1 MLKRHK
7 DLLRTLVGKLRDD
20 LAGRY
25 AEGGVWQPGDLDREL
40 ERLGIGLDGSIAPRD
55 QALNPTPAERRARR
69 AAEAQLEPLP
79 PAERAAARAA
89 LVERAAYTWINR
101 LLALRAMEARE
112 LIGETLRANPAYAGL
127 SEALFILRQTSPE
140 RTAGPDAGWWAVVE
154 DACAEQ
160 AAALPGL
167 FDLADPAAALRP
179 STAAL
184 LRAVALVGGAVNGF
198 SLAEADAAFA
208 DPDAV
213 GWAYQFYQEAA
224 KARVYAKLGSGGKAA
239 GRAEIA
245 AVTQLFTEPYMVKWL
260 LQNSL
265 GRTYHELYPA
275 SALPA
280 TWEYYVTTKDEGR
293 TTDER
298 ESGLPSPSGRGAG
311 GEGYGPLSLA
321 GLTVLDPCMG
331 SGHFLREAFDMLA
344 AMHRE
349 QHPDWPPA
357 QVAAT
362 VLAEHLHGIDIDPR
376 AAQLAALT
384 LTLRAWEFVRDGGR
398 TTLTPT
404 LSQGERGPGLP
415 SPFGRG
421 GGGEGFP
428 PSFKMNLAT
437 TPSGLTPGALARHLQ
452 RHPEDRLFKP
462 VLEGVFAALEQ
473 ADILGSLLR
482 PGERL
487 DEAIAGLR
495 QSHTLPLDLDPDE
508 RALRQT
514 ITALAQDN
522 PAELKRLLLGRIE
535 QSFAAEAHAGDDV
548 AAALFG
554 REAEQGVRLL
564 QLLDRRYAVVVTNPP
579 YMGSRNMDLRLRGYV
594 ERNYP
599 SGKYD
604 LYAAFILR
612 CLEQCEFGGRVAMVT
627 MQGWM
632 FLRSFADLRAV
643 AADRL
648 KGSRR
653 YEGFVGVLRDKTVD
667 VLAHLGPRAFEEI
680 GGEVVQSVMF
690 VVANHQ
696 PTDEHHI
703 TALRLVAFRDAEQKR
718 RNLVT
723 GSGSG
728 IRYTVSQTAFLK
740 LPNSP
745 IPYWVPQEF
754 IDAVNRQD
762 TLQDFAVSVAGLIT
776 GDSPRFIRNIWETA
790 RLDLDRPIANGGGFR
805 KWRGLEA
812 TVVRWLP
819 NYAAIYNSQGTTRN
833 QEYYFGP
840 GIYLTQ
846 ASRGALS
853 ARLHYGS
860 TFSGNAIGVYLTSPR
875 VELHDILAVLN
886 THLASY
892 FIRLTTQKMGFEP
905 RHLLSLPVPVALGQ
919 QISACTTAVLQ
930 YAEELNVN
938 EVVPEAKACP
948 RIVDLRVTEVLI
960 ALKAVGEKFIEQNYQ
975 SSLGVP
981 GIRELIFSE
990 TGTPA
995 GWYPLIAGYDALPP
1009 LPADLDLPPLPQEV
1023 LDYLAQHTRVQPDAR
1038 ELARLRANL
1047 RALYEAGPGAKD
1059 VEQDEGEAGDDDDE
1073 GEAVAGAYIP
1083 IPTETFLEELSVK
1096 LETHPI
1102 SVYWLLEELRR
1113 EGARCKPEELRL
1125 LEDRLSVLVLRLL
1138 GHRWPRQV
1146 EAGEAVPAWAD
1157 GDGIIPLTAGAG
1169 EPALAERLRGRL
1181 RAEDGELGAQRTEAL
1196 LAELTGYTLEEW
1208 LRRAFFPRHVR
1219 QFKARPVAWRLASAP
1234 PTGGKRKGPRRPP
1247 AFECLLY
1254 YHRAGRDALA
1264 RLRTQYLEPLLLAER
1279 RRLEEARGAKDDT
1292 AAALAGERI
1301 QELEDFA
1308 QRLRGVEEEGFACP
1322 ELDKLGAAEPLDR
1335 WSGDG
1340 TIAPPSR
1347 DAFLGGERAWA
1358 VDINDGVRVNIAP
1371 LQLAGLLGADVLRP
1385 ADARKA
1391 VADRARWRADERRWT
1406 REGKLPRVGWLDAGV
1421 PESEPWRDLAP
1432 QREAEQFRLAQKRR
1446 AASGSPSDTL

>member
-25 AEGGVWQPGDLDREL
+25 DEGGVWQPGDLDREL
-40 ERLGIGLDGSIAPRD
+40 ERLGIGLDGAIAPRD
-55 QALNPTPAERRARR
+55 QAPNPTPAERRARR
-69 AAEAQLEPLP
+69 VAEAQLEPLP
-79 PAERAAARAA
+79 PQERAAARAA

-112 LIGETLRANPAYAGL
+112 LIGETLRANPAYEGL
-127 SEALFILRQTSPE
+127 SEALFILRQTSPQ

-198 SLAEADAAFA
+198 SLEEADAAFA

-239 GRAEIA
+239 SRAEIA

-280 TWEYYVTTKDEGR
+280 TWEYYVRTEDGGR
-293 TTDER
+293 KTDER
-298 ESGLPSPSGRGAG
+298 ETGLPSPSGRGTG
-311 GEGYGPLSLA
+311 GEGYGPSSLA
-321 GLTVLDPCMG
+321 SLTVLDPCMG

-349 QHPDWPPA
+349 QHPDWSA
-357 QVAAT
+357 VQVAET

-384 LTLRAWEFVRDGGR
+384 LYLRAWEFVRDGGR
-398 TTLTPT
+398 RTEDG
-404 LSQGERGPGLP
+404 QGHSSSVLP
-415 SPFGRG
+415 SSSVLR
-421 GGGEGFP
+421 P
-428 PSFKMNLAT
+428 PSFRMNLAT

-535 QSFAAEAHAGDDV
+535 QSFAAEAQDSDDV

-564 QLLDRRYAVVVTNPP
+564 HLLDQRYAVVVTNPP
-579 YMGSRNMDLRLRGYV
+579 YMGSKNMDASLRKYIE
-594 ERNYP
+594 ERYNP
-599 SGKYD
+599 GKRD

-612 CLEQCEFGGRVAMVT
+612 CLEFCLKGGRVAMVT
-627 MQGWM
+627 QHSWM
-632 FLRSFADLRAV
+632 FLGAFDGIRQGLVSGDSISAI
-643 AADRL
+643 
-648 KGSRR
+648 
-653 YEGFVGVLRDKTVD
+653 
-667 VLAHLGPRAFEEI
+667 AHLGTKTFKELSNTNALGFTLFTIDR
-680 GGEVVQSVMF
+680 VS
-690 VVANHQ
+690 ANARRIV
-696 PTDEHHI
+696 PC
-703 TALRLVAFRDAEQKR
+703 LRLVHAELKEAALLTAIQLFNKGLIGVQFGTYRTSIIVFQKIPG
-718 RNLVT
+718 NVFFYWAPPK
-723 GSGSG
+723 
-728 IRYTVSQTAFLK
+728 IEQAFLASRT
-740 LPNSP
+740 LS
-745 IPYWVPQEF
+745 QFLE
-754 IDAVNRQD
+754 ARQ
-762 TLQDFAVSVAGLIT
+762 GLIT
-776 GDSPRFIRNIWETA
+776 GDNLRFLRFWWEVVDNRWKPYSKGGPYRRWFGNYDLVVDWGYDGIRIKDLKAPSGRSKSRPQNISYYFREGGTWTGQSSYGFSVRYMPEGFIFDA
-790 RLDLDRPIANGGGFR
+790 KGPAFFVKPNAGGLLGLIAIANSKLVQFVFS
-805 KWRGLEA
+805 A
-812 TVVRWLP
+812 IQPTVD
-819 NYAAIYNSQGTTRN
+819 YG
-833 QEYYFGP
+833 EGYF
-840 GIYLTQ
+840 
-846 ASRGALS
+846 
-853 ARLHYGS
+853 
-860 TFSGNAIGVYLTSPR
+860 
-875 VELHDILAVLN
+875 
-886 THLASY
+886 
-892 FIRLTTQKMGFEP
+892 M
-905 RHLLSLPVPVALGQ
+905 SLPAPSGSAWMQVLPSTGSIAAALKQ
-919 QISACTTAVLQ
+919 RQI
-930 YAEELNVN
+930 
-938 EVVPEAKACP
+938 
-948 RIVDLRVTEVLI
+948 TEVLTERSFDVY
-960 ALKAVGEKFIEQNYQ
+960 ALAGALLPHLELQVNALDALIHSVEGFNERVTDEAYELDISDIEAVI
-975 SSLGVP
+975 
-981 GIRELIFSE
+981 SE
-990 TGTPA
+990 AGTPA
-995 GWYPLIAGYDALPP
+995 GWYALIAGYDALPP
-1009 LPADLDLPPLPQEV
+1009 LPDDLDLPPLPQEV
-1023 LDYLAQHTRVQPDAR
+1023 LDYLAQHRRVQPDRR
-1038 ELARLRANL
+1038 ELTRLKANL

-1096 LETHPI
+1096 LETHPV

-1125 LEDRLSVLVLRLL
+1125 LEDHLNVLVLRLL

-1157 GDGIIPLTAGAG
+1157 ADGIIPLTAGTG

-1219 QFKARPVAWRLASAP
+1219 QFKSRPVAWRLASAP
-1234 PTGGKRKGPRRPP
+1234 PTGGKRKGARRPP

-1322 ELDKLGAAEPLDR
+1322 ELDKLAAAEPLDR

-1347 DAFLGGERAWA
+1347 DAFLGQERAWA

-1371 LQLAGLLGADVLRP
+1371 LQLAGLVAADVLRP

-1406 REGKLPRVGWLDAGV
+1406 REGKLPRPGWLDDGV
-1421 PESEPWRDLAP
+1421 PESEAWRTLAP
-1432 QREAEQFRLAQKRR
+1432 QREAEQFRLAQKRQALAR
-1446 AASGSPSDTL
+1446 QGS